1 LSRINAMK
9 TSQDVIAIPKA
20 FGRSNLISFN
30 PTLSLI
36 LTLFSLLISPLSIGC
51 SENIKEPSVA
61 GTFYPADKKEL
72 KETIDNFLSKAE
84 KVKRDGRLIAII
96 SPHAGYVF
104 SGQVAAYG
112 YKNIKGSDIKKVIL
126 IGPSHHTGFKGAS
139 VYTKGSFRTPL
150 GDIKINERLAKGLLN
165 EAADVRFYPEA
176 FEKEHSIEVQLPFL
190 QTVLKD
196 FTIVPI
202 LIGSPTKQSFQY
214 LTERL
219 TEMLREDEKAIIIA
233 STDLSHFHGYDTAV
247 MMDRKMIDAVVR
259 MSIEDVENYLSN
271 REAEM
276 CGGYPVIF
284 AMAAA
289 RMAGANMGVLFK
301 YANSGDVT
309 NDRDKVVG
317 YASIGLYKTPFTEEE
332 KKELLALARNSI
344 AGYVTN
350 GKAPE
355 IEMKN
360 PKLKAEGAVFVT
372 IKKNG
377 SLRGCIGHIQPIM
390 PLYQSVI
397 KNAISACSSD
407 PRFPPM
413 RKEELKDIDIEI
425 SILSTL
431 EPLKDVKSIQIGKHG
446 LFIVKGMQRGILL
459 PQVAKELGWDRETF
473 LEQICLK
480 AGLPN
485 GAWKDAEL
493 YTFTAEI
500 VK

>member
-1 LSRINAMK
+1 MSLK
-9 TSQDVIAIPKA
+9 LFTVFCLLLLA
-20 FGRSNLISFN
+20 F
-30 PTLSLI
+30 
-36 LTLFSLLISPLSIGC
+36 PLGC
-51 SENIKEPSVA
+51 KGEIKEPSVA
-61 GTFYPADKKEL
+61 GTFYPSDKNTL
-72 KETIDNFLSKAE
+72 KGSVEGFLP
-84 KVKRDGRLIAII
+84 KVENKNQSGRLLAII

-112 YKNIKGSDIKKVIL
+112 YKNIKGSDINKVIL

-259 MSIEDVENYLSN
+259 MSIEDIENYLSN
-271 REAEM
+271 GEAEM

-284 AMAAA
+284 AMAVAK
-289 RMAGANMGVLFK
+289 MAGANMGVLFK

-317 YASIGLYKTPFTEEE
+317 YASIGLYKSPYTEEE

-344 AGYVTN
+344 TGYVTN

-355 IEMKN
+355 VEIKN
-360 PKLKAEGAVFVT
+360 LKLKTDGAVFVT
-372 IKKNG
+372 IKTNG

-397 KNAISACSSD
+397 RNAVSACSSD

-413 RKEELKDIDIEI
+413 RKEELKDIAIEI
-425 SILSTL
+425 SILSAL
-431 EPLKDVKSIQIGKHG
+431 EPLKDVKSIQVGKHG
-446 LFIVKGMQRGILL
+446 LVIVKGMQRGILL